1 MGSLLLVGCGGD
13 ESTSVTNP
21 PPVET
26 NILDVALQDE
36 EALTVSGVSKT
47 SFNKSAVDVDFLLKG
62 ADFDLNKD
70 EVNLSVNETKVES
83 SDLNISAE
91 KISASLKLEN
101 GKNELKFKAYDS
113 IGRPLYKNMT
123 LWSGSNAI
131 EVVVVDEQGAPFLK
145 PVDLKVSLSDDPD
158 ISSSGTTSTGSLIF
172 SNIPSR
178 TIVVEAHNDNNLIG
192 VSGGLATD
200 GKIIVQMLSF
210 KAANTIKNNDFSLG
224 TSGWDVGTA
233 PTAIVP
239 HEEDIIPTPIT
250 EKLAKSTLFPAPRES
265 TNLLKKEV
273 LNNSLEKLQAITD
286 NDLQLNT
293 SGEGKQSLS
302 RTFSVSP
309 GTTSVKVRYRFITS
323 EVPGGYFG
331 SEFNDYF
338 SVSVRSK
345 SKGLV
350 SNESNT
356 MNGLGLGAFNQSTG
370 STAWRVVS
378 IPTNPE
384 GDEVQV
390 DVSVANVADGEL
402 DSSVIIDYVGE
413 DTSKVMP
420 TLSWD
425 AVKGGISLGYKV
437 TGGSLTEA
445 TKIKLYWASG
455 KNSSTKIGDAFFEF
469 IVPAGTAE
477 GTGSPVSVAGSFLAD
492 NPDNPNNAHYILAVI
507 SDTNVFPLK
516 DVYLGFGPQ
525 ADKSIVPDN
534 MIDIIKDGLRAT
546 GVSEGTIT
554 STARTP
560 TDQARAMF
568 NNIVPQTGT
577 PTLDVIAANV
587 KYQIEKVYKTKPGT
601 QVVKFFVTLTKGMEA
616 KEIKNQAASIKAA
629 MVEKIESIGPELVSH
644 HCADSTKITVVD
656 VGASDKLKK
665 NGALFRSSTEPRV
678 TKFLDETKGNDGA
691 KGNNAYHL
699 ELVRDK

>member
-1 MGSLLLVGCGGD
+1 MRYSILSLLMGGLLLVGCGGD

-36 EALTVSGVSKT
+36 EALTISGVSET
-47 SFNKSAVDVDFLLKG
+47 SLNKSAVDVDFLLKG

-83 SDLNISAE
+83 SDLNISAK
-91 KISASLKLEN
+91 KISASLKLED

-113 IGRPLYKNMT
+113 IGRPLYKSMT

-145 PVDLKVSLSDDPD
+145 PVDLKVLLSDDPN

-178 TIVVEAHNDNNLIG
+178 TIIVEASADNNIVG
-192 VSGGLATD
+192 VSGGVGTD
-200 GKIIVQMLSF
+200 GKITVQMLSF
-210 KAANTIKNNDFSLG
+210 KAASPIVNNDFSLG

-239 HEEDIIPTPIT
+239 HEEDVIPTPVI
-250 EKLAKSTLFPAPRES
+250 ENLAKAALLPVPRES
-265 TNLLKKEV
+265 TNLVKKEV
-273 LNNSLEKLQAITD
+273 LDNSLEKQQVITNTD
-286 NDLQLNT
+286 NDLQLMT

-378 IPTNPE
+378 IPTNPA

-390 DVSVANVADGEL
+390 DVSVANVADGAL
-402 DSSVIIDYVGE
+402 DSLVIIDYVGE
-413 DTSKVMP
+413 EVGKVTP
-420 TLSWD
+420 TLSWN
-425 AVKGGISLGYKV
+425 AVKGGISLNYKV
-437 TGGSLTEA
+437 TGGSLTES

-455 KNSSTKIGDAFFEF
+455 QKFSTKIGDAFFEF

-477 GTGSPVSVAGSFLAD
+477 GTGSPVSVAGSSLA
-492 NPDNPNNAHYILAVI
+492 DNPNNAHYILAVI

-516 DVYLGFGPQ
+516 DVYLGFGPH

-534 MIDIIKDGLRAT
+534 MIDIIKDGLRAA
-546 GVSEGTIT
+546 GVSAGTIT
-554 STARTP
+554 STARTS

-568 NNIVPQTGT
+568 NNLVNPKQT
-577 PTLDVIAANV
+577 VAENV
-587 KYQIEKVYKTKPGT
+587 KYQLEKVYKTQPGSE
-601 QVVKFFVTLTKGMEA
+601 VVKFFVTLTKD
-616 KEIKNQAASIKAA
+616 KTLSEILAEAASIKAS
-629 MVEKIESIGPELVSH
+629 MVEKIESIGPEKVSK
-644 HCADSTKITVVD
+644 HCADFTKKTVVD
-656 VGASDKLKK
+656 VGASVFSKES
-665 NGALFRSSTEPRV
+665 GALFESSTTPRV
-678 TKFLDETKGNDGA
+678 TKFIDERKGNT
-691 KGNNAYHL
+691 AYHL
-699 ELVRDK
+699 ELDK

>member
-1 MGSLLLVGCGGD
+1 MRYSILSILMASLLLVGCGGD

-36 EALTVSGVSKT
+36 EALTVSGVSET
-47 SFNKSAVDVDFLLKG
+47 SFNKSAVDVQFLLKG
-62 ADFDLNKD
+62 AEFALNKD
-70 EVNLSVNETKVES
+70 EVNLSVNDNKVAS
-83 SDLNISAE
+83 SDLTISGE
-91 KISASLKLEN
+91 KISASLKLED
-101 GKNELKFKAYDS
+101 GKNVLKFKTYDS
-113 IGRPLYKNMT
+113 VGRPLYKKMT
-123 LWSGSNAI
+123 LWSGINAV
-131 EVVVVDEQGAPFLK
+131 EVIVVDEKGAPFLK

-158 ISSSGTTSTGSLIF
+158 LSSSGTTTTGSLIF

-390 DVSVANVADGEL
+390 DVSVANVADGAL

-455 KNSSTKIGDAFFEF
+455 KNSSTKIGDAFFELV
-469 IVPAGTAE
+469 VPSGTAE
-477 GTGSPVSVAGSFLAD
+477 GNGSPVSVAGSSLAN
-492 NPDNPNNAHYILAVI
+492 NPDNASYIIAVV
-507 SDTNVFPLK
+507 SDTNVFSLK
-516 DVYLGFGPQ
+516 DVKLTFGAN
-525 ADKSIVPDN
+525 ADSSVVPDN
-534 MIDIIKDGLRAT
+534 MIDIIKDGLRAA
-546 GVSEGTIT
+546 GVPAGSIT

-560 TDQARAMF
+560 TDQARAIF
-568 NNIVPQTGT
+568 NNLVNPKNTI
-577 PTLDVIAANV
+577 DVNIKGQLKLYAAPGDAVVNV
-587 KYQIEKVYKTKPGT
+587 
-601 QVVKFFVTLTKGMEA
+601 FVTLTKDMTLNQILA
-616 KEIKNQAASIKAA
+616 QAASIKASMEA
-629 MVEKIESIGPELVSH
+629 EIVSQGPENVSK
-644 HCADSTKITVVD
+644 HCGDFTKKTVVD
-656 VGASDKLKK
+656 VGASVFSLE
-665 NGALFRSSTEPRV
+665 NGALFRSSTTPRV
-678 TKFLDETKGNDGA
+678 TKFIDEIKSNTA
-691 KGNNAYHL
+691 FHL
-699 ELVRDK
+699 ELDK